1 MNSNAKLQLENWGA
15 SIDIF
20 TPFLKQVHSSLG
32 QIWQPLCSQL
42 EGVCGRGEEW
52 MLQTA
57 RDKVGSSASLLF
69 VAIIC
74 VTVSRHLADLVPI
87 DLQ

>member
-1 MNSNAKLQLENWGA
+1 MGRCCTKILNPNRIGTILNSNAKLQLENWGA

-32 QIWQPLCSQL
+32 RIWPPLCSQL

-57 RDKVGSSASLLF
+57 RDKHV
-69 VAIIC
+69 
-74 VTVSRHLADLVPI
+74 R
-87 DLQ
+87 